1 MLINVLYFAR
11 LREAFGLSG
20 ERLELP
26 ADSTVEYVIQQLL
39 ARGDVWKAELT
50 GGRVV
55 RVAVNQTMATP
66 ATALKTGDELALFPP
81 VTGG

>member
-20 ERLELP
+20 ERLEFP
-26 ADSTVEYVIQQLL
+26 VDSTVEDVLQQLL
-39 ARGDVWKAELT
+39 ARGDVWKTELT
-50 GGRVV
+50 GGRIV
-55 RVAVNQTMATP
+55 RIAVNQTMATP
-66 ATALKTGDELALFPP
+66 TTVLKTGDELALFPP

>member
-20 ERLELP
+20 ESLEFP
-26 ADSTVEYVIQQLL
+26 VDSTVEDVIQQLL
-39 ARGDVWKAELT
+39 ARGDVWKEELT

-55 RVAVNQTMATP
+55 RVAVNQTMATS
-66 ATALKTGDELALFPP
+66 ATVLKAGDELALFPP